1 MYESCLQK
9 QDAVKHLFAHCN
21 DNDSKYQKI
30 IELGRELSS
39 LPAED
44 QVDANLVRGCQSRMY
59 LTSRLENGRV
69 LFEAQSDSL
78 ISSGLAVLMLKVY
91 SGETPETILKC
102 EPRYLEELGINAS
115 LTMNRAN
122 GLASLHLRM
131 KQDALKFLM
140 QAGI

>member
-1 MYESCLQK
+1 
-9 QDAVKHLFAHCN
+9 
-21 DNDSKYQKI
+21 
-30 IELGRELSS
+30 
-39 LPAED
+39 
-44 QVDANLVRGCQSRMY
+44 SRMY

>member
-9 QDAVKHLFAHCN
+9 QDAVKQLFAHCN

-140 QAGI
+140 QGGI